1 MIDNQGIY
9 THKKSDFLPTTL
21 TSDNKFLKLYFSGFT
36 KQIQNS
42 KIFHVSDDGHFITSS
57 PNDHFIP
64 THGRTLLYLY
74 RHSFVSNEME
84 CMNLPKIGGQQP
96 DQSMSIYHPVYN
108 HLCVDDT
115 YPTECIL

>member
-9 THKKSDFLPTTL
+9 THKSDFLPTTL

-115 YPTECIL
+115 YPTECML